1 MIVVFWALSMVLM
14 LLALVLGKIASGVPV
29 DVALEQ
35 MSEVDGGGTPIHT
48 LILFCSFSGIWVGV
62 FTALSWLHKQRFR
75 TIFSPVNAWAMHV
88 RDFLMGAAI
97 TPLGILGYLIF
108 GPILG
113 IDAGTIERL
122 MPFDQ
127 WILWVLPMLLL
138 VFVQAAGEEL
148 IFRGYLLQ
156 QLAIRW
162 RHWLV
167 WALLPSLAFGALHYR
182 DSETGLLYVITTT
195 LMGLVFCALVWRTG
209 ALWAAVGFH
218 VTNNAYALTIV
229 SADPAVSATQ
239 LWVFPQANMAE
250 LLQVNLC
257 VTVVILLLILS
268 PVGRVFDR

>member
-1 MIVVFWALSMVLM
+1 M
-14 LLALVLGKIASGVPV
+14 
-29 DVALEQ
+29 
-35 MSEVDGGGTPIHT
+35 
-48 LILFCSFSGIWVGV
+48 
-62 FTALSWLHKQRFR
+62 
-75 TIFSPVNAWAMHV
+75 
-88 RDFLMGAAI
+88 
-97 TPLGILGYLIF
+97 
-108 GPILG
+108 
-113 IDAGTIERL
+113 
-122 MPFDQ
+122 
-127 WILWVLPMLLL
+127 
-138 VFVQAAGEEL
+138 
-148 IFRGYLLQ
+148 
-156 QLAIRW
+156 
-162 RHWLV
+162 
-167 WALLPSLAFGALHYR
+167 LLPSLAFGALHYR